1 MLRYN
6 KKIAIV
12 MAFVFC
18 LSFMAPA
25 FIAPSVAEAAFTATV
40 AQSNNVPS
48 TNLDAIPAIPNQN
61 LGYVKVEVNVADW
74 SNATPSELLVTYPTR
89 LASPG
94 AVTIAGNFA
103 ALPAAVPGVRS
114 GVGIVVPADA
124 ENAFGAP
131 ADIATLTDDLGGAI
145 TLRIANVTRTTKE
158 KGWFFIHF
166 FDINTGNFSG
176 DVNVNLVPQFGTA
189 FGSSPIPLVV
199 GKVNVTGTTTTAV
212 KSVEKITSGGG
223 GITPADTPGRI
234 DTITVFENMPNT
246 IKPGSINLEILTKG
260 YSWAPAPF
268 TATGLFSFLGNN
280 SGIGLPALG
289 PNNVAAPAAGDTVAS
304 VPTNRTAPGVP
315 VAVTT
320 SGAVAISGLRIV
332 VDEKVAKVGQ
342 DIEVKVSGDGV
353 TEQTIVVAQ
362 YVDFVAN
369 VIEDTT
375 TELTAGLSGQK
386 IGTFFIEEVAPGTL
400 VGGRTILFELPA
412 GVEWNTAAIANSNY
426 EMVNNSAITFNASG
440 ATPLD
445 SRTLKFTV
453 GNTSQFAQNGAKVK
467 FKGLKVDVSPSFK
480 GDVTLTVKGKAGV
493 EGTAKVATVSPM
505 ITMTAS
511 VPEVNL
517 GIKEQKVSDVEIV
530 ETKADTIAA
539 RIAGVDQSMVFYLDS
554 GFRFAK
560 VPKVEVIEGDMV
572 LELNDVKIQAPSN
585 QQNLLLIPMRAAS
598 YKTPAK
604 IKISDIYV
612 TADRNAPVGD
622 VVLYA
627 ADTSTYSN
635 PNGSLQNAFNTSVA
649 VPAAGAPVVGRTSFQ
664 YDTPASV
671 AIAKN
676 VTAPPVETKGGTGSG
691 TFVIGSNI
699 YTVNGLTKVMDV
711 APYIKNDRTYVPYR
725 YLALAL
731 GVAEEDIVWDA
742 AAQKVTVT
750 KGENT
755 VEAVIGS
762 TTLTVNGSAVTMDV
776 APEISNS
783 RTMLPARFLAEA
795 LGATVGWD
803 PATQTVVFEM

>member
-1 MLRYN
+1 MLKLNR
-6 KKIAIV
+6 KIAIV

-74 SNATPSELLVTYPTR
+74 SAATGSQLLISIPTR
-89 LASPG
+89 LAKEAPSVGMG
-94 AVTIAGNFA
+94 ATVA
-103 ALPAAVPGVRS
+103 ATTGDIKV
-114 GVGIVVPADA
+114 VVPEDTD
-124 ENAFGAP
+124 NALNPSGTP
-131 ADIATLTDDLGGAI
+131 ALKFAGATLATSKAPGGSVFLEI
-145 TLRIANVTRTTKE
+145 DTTTSSKE
-158 KGWFFIHF
+158 KGWFYVHLTNI
-166 FDINTGNFSG
+166 DTRNYAG
-176 DVNVNLVPQFGTA
+176 DVNVNLIPQTGTA
-189 FGSSPIPLVV
+189 FGTTPSALVV
-199 GKVNVTGTTTTAV
+199 GKVNVTGSTTTTV

-223 GITPADTPGRI
+223 GLGQGQI
-234 DTITVFENMPNT
+234 DTITIFENMRDT
-246 IKPGSINLEILTKG
+246 IIPSTNPANANITLTLVTKG
-260 YSWAPAPF
+260 YEWAAPGLANGLF
-268 TATGLFSFLGNN
+268 NFAGRIVNKDVTVNGDTAT
-280 SGIGLPALG
+280 LPVTETET
-289 PNNVAAPAAGDTVAS
+289 PSNAAGAIS
-304 VPTNRTAPGVP
+304 
-315 VAVTT
+315 
-320 SGAVAISGLRIV
+320 ISGLRIK

-342 DIEVKVSGDGV
+342 DIEVKVSGAGV

-649 VPAAGAPVVGRTSFQ
+649 VPAAVAPVVGRTSFQ

>member
-12 MAFVFC
+12 MAFIFC
-18 LSFMAPA
+18 LTFLAPA
-25 FIAPSVAEAAFTATV
+25 FIAPSVAEAAFTASV

-48 TNLDAIPAIPNQN
+48 TNANVTPAVPNQN
-61 LGYVKVEVNVADW
+61 LGYFKVEVNVADW
-74 SNATPSELLVTYPTR
+74 TAATPSELLISYPTR
-89 LASPG
+89 LARATGGNSVPLNPNYQSANNAPAVVSGYSGVQVVVPG
-94 AVTIAGNFA
+94 ANTQ
-103 ALPAAVPGVRS
+103 
-114 GVGIVVPADA
+114 
-124 ENAFGAP
+124 NAFTA
-131 ADIATLTDDLGGAI
+131 ADLAVDGTLAANGAI
-145 TLRIANVTRTTKE
+145 TVRLINVTNSSLE
-158 KGWFFIHF
+158 KGYFYVHF
-166 FDINTGNFSG
+166 DNINTSNYAG
-176 DVNVNLVPQFGTA
+176 DVTVNLVPQAGTA
-189 FGSSPIPLVV
+189 FGTTPVPLVV
-199 GKVNVTGTTTTAV
+199 GKVNVTGSTTTTA
-212 KSVEKITSGGG
+212 KSVEKINSSGGF
-223 GITPADTPGRI
+223 I
-234 DTITVFENMPNT
+234 DTITIFENMKNT
-246 IKPGSINLEILTKG
+246 IKDDGAISVKLVTKG
-260 YSWAPAPF
+260 YEWALDQEG
-268 TATGLFSFLGNN
+268 TTSGGTGLFGFTGQSY
-280 SGIGLPALG
+280 
-289 PNNVAAPAAGDTVAS
+289 PAALADEDEVMIGINKTISHPNLGTITVGLTPNDTA
-304 VPTNRTAPGVP
+304 G
-315 VAVTT
+315 
-320 SGAVAISGLRIV
+320 AISIGNLWIN

-342 DIEVKVSGDGV
+342 DIEVKVSGAGV

-375 TELTAGLSGQK
+375 TELIAGLAEQK

-400 VGGRTILFELPA
+400 IKERTILFELPA
-412 GVEWNTAAIANSNY
+412 GVEWNTDKIATSNY
-426 EMVNNSAITFNASG
+426 ELANNSAMTFNEG
-440 ATPLD
+440 NLLD
-445 SRTLKFTV
+445 NRTLKFTV
-453 GNTSQFAQNGAKVK
+453 KTDSKAAQNGAKVK

-511 VPEVNL
+511 TPEVNL

-649 VPAAGAPVVGRTSFQ
+649 VPAAVAPVVGRTSFQ

-776 APEISNS
+776 APEITND

-803 PATQTVVFEM
+803 PATRTVVFEM

>member
-1 MLRYN
+1 MLKHNRT
-6 KKIAIV
+6 IAIV

-18 LSFMAPA
+18 MSFLAPA

-40 AQSNNVPS
+40 SQSNNVPAS
-48 TNLDAIPAIPNQN
+48 ETGQN
-61 LGYVKVEVNVADW
+61 LGYFKVEVNVADW
-74 SNATPSELLVTYPTR
+74 TTATGSQLLVSFPTR
-89 LASPG
+89 LATAG
-94 AVTIAGNFA
+94 AVGINKTYQLATQASTSGIA
-103 ALPAAVPGVRS
+103 
-114 GVGIVVPADA
+114 VVIPDNAD
-124 ENAFGAP
+124 NAFAVDDITCAGTKDGAF
-131 ADIATLTDDLGGAI
+131 TLNLAKVSDPTD
-145 TLRIANVTRTTKE
+145 E
-158 KGWFFIHF
+158 KGWFYVHF
-166 FDINTGNFSG
+166 FKIPTENFAG
-176 DVNVNLVPQFGTA
+176 DVNVNLIPQTGTA
-189 FGSSPIPLVV
+189 FGTEPKALVV
-199 GKVNVTGTTTTAV
+199 GKVNVTGSTTTTV

-223 GITPADTPGRI
+223 GLGQGQI
-234 DTITVFENMPNT
+234 DTITVFENMKNT
-246 IKPGSINLEILTKG
+246 IKEGNLTLTIVTKG
-260 YSWAPAPF
+260 YEWVGGYVYGK
-268 TATGLFSFLGNN
+268 GLFNFATSFPLEGKLLDINKDEATLKLTAAEVD
-280 SGIGLPALG
+280 GPAKD
-289 PNNVAAPAAGDTVAS
+289 NAAGAI
-304 VPTNRTAPGVP
+304 
-315 VAVTT
+315 
-320 SGAVAISGLRIV
+320 AISGLRIK

-342 DIEVKVSGDGV
+342 DIEVKVSGAGV

-375 TELTAGLSGQK
+375 TELTAGLEGQK
-386 IGTFFIEEVAPGTL
+386 LGTFFIEEVAPGTL
-400 VGGRTILFELPA
+400 VTERTILFELPA
-412 GVEWNTAAIANSNY
+412 GLVWHEYGKEKGTALASTNWEI
-426 EMVNNSAITFNASG
+426 VNNSAIKFSEGSFVDA
-440 ATPLD
+440 
-445 SRTLKFTV
+445 RTIKFTV
-453 GNTSQFAQNGAKVK
+453 KKDGSSINAQNGAKVK
-467 FKGLKVDVSPSFK
+467 FKDLKVDVSPAYK
-480 GDVTLTVKGKAGV
+480 GDVVLTISGKAGV
-493 EGTAKVATVSPM
+493 EGTAKVATVEPM

-511 VPEVNL
+511 APEVNL

-530 ETKADTIAA
+530 ETKADTIVA
-539 RIAGVDQSMVFYLDS
+539 RHDGQDRAMAFYLDD

-560 VPKVEVIEGDMV
+560 VPKVEVIDGDMV
-572 LELNDVKIQAPSN
+572 LEVNDVKIQAPASG
-585 QQNLLLIPMRAAS
+585 QNLLIIPIRAAS

-622 VVLYA
+622 VILYA
-627 ADTSTYSN
+627 ADTASYSGGATQLTAKYIYDKDGKITDTTITTN
-635 PNGSLQNAFNTSVA
+635 ERLCNSFNNTHRSDF
-649 VPAAGAPVVGRTSFQ
+649 R

-676 VTAPPVETKGGTGSG
+676 VTVPPVEVAGGTGSG

-776 APEISNS
+776 APEITND

-803 PATQTVVFEM
+803 PATRTVVFEM

>member
-1 MLRYN
+1 MLKLNR
-6 KKIAIV
+6 KIAIV

-18 LSFMAPA
+18 MSFLAPA
-25 FIAPSVAEAAFTATV
+25 FIAPSVAEAAFTASV
-40 AQSNNVPS
+40 SQSNNVPA
-48 TNLDAIPAIPNQN
+48 TKLPDVGKQN
-61 LGYVKVEVNVADW
+61 LGYFKVEVNVADW
-74 SNATPSELLVTYPTR
+74 SAATGSQLLISFPTR
-89 LASPG
+89 LAKEAPS
-94 AVTIAGNFA
+94 
-103 ALPAAVPGVRS
+103 
-114 GVGIVVPADA
+114 VGMGDKVSNVAEDIKIVVPEDSD
-124 ENAFGAP
+124 NALSKLGTGTTDRGLTLLNTSATNGSVFVMITP
-131 ADIATLTDDLGGAI
+131 AA
-145 TLRIANVTRTTKE
+145 ANSSKE
-158 KGWFFIHF
+158 KGWFYVHLTN
-166 FDINTGNFSG
+166 INTGNFAG
-176 DVNVNLVPQFGTA
+176 DVEVNCVPQTGTA
-189 FGSSPIPLVV
+189 FGTFPQTLVV
-199 GKVNVTGTTTTAV
+199 GKVNVTGSTTTTV

-223 GITPADTPGRI
+223 GLGEGQI
-234 DTITVFENMPNT
+234 DTITVFENMKNT
-246 IKPGSINLEILTKG
+246 IGAGNIELILVTKG
-260 YSWAPAPF
+260 YEWSAGGAAKGLFNFAGLIGPNPGPDNLKPLSF
-268 TATGLFSFLGNN
+268 SGDTATL
-280 SGIGLPALG
+280 ALTAG
-289 PNNVAAPAAGDTVAS
+289 ETPDDAAG
-304 VPTNRTAPGVP
+304 
-315 VAVTT
+315 
-320 SGAVAISGLRIV
+320 AIAIGGLKIK

-342 DIEVKVSGDGV
+342 DIEVKVKGPGV

-386 IGTFFIEEVAPGTL
+386 IGTFFIEEIAPNTL
-400 VGGRTILFELPA
+400 VTERTILLELPA
-412 GVEWNTAAIANSNY
+412 GLIWSGYDTETPLSNTNWEI
-426 EMVNNSAITFNASG
+426 VNNSAIQFSEG
-440 ATPLD
+440 SFLD
-445 SRTLKFTV
+445 ARTIKFTV
-453 GNTSQFAQNGAKVK
+453 TTTSKGAQNGAKVK
-467 FKGLKVDVSPSFK
+467 FKGLKVDVSPSYR
-480 GDVTLTVKGKAGV
+480 GDVVLNISGKAGV
-493 EGTAKVATVSPM
+493 EGTAKVATVNPM

-511 VPEVNL
+511 APEVNL

-530 ETKADTIAA
+530 ETKADTIVA
-539 RIAGVDQSMVFYLDS
+539 RHDGQARAMAFYLDD

-560 VPKVEVIEGDMV
+560 VPKVEVIDGDMV
-572 LELNDVKIQAPSN
+572 LEVNDVKIQAPASG
-585 QQNLLLIPMRAAS
+585 QNLLIVPIRAAS

-622 VVLYA
+622 VILYA
-627 ADTSTYSN
+627 ADTASYSGGATQLTAKYIYDKDGKITDTTITTN
-635 PNGSLQNAFNTSVA
+635 ERLCNSFNDTHR
-649 VPAAGAPVVGRTSFQ
+649 GDFR

-676 VTAPPVETKGGTGSG
+676 VTVPPVEVAGGTGSG

-731 GVAEEDIVWDA
+731 GVAEDDIVWDA

>member
-1 MLRYN
+1 MLKLNR
-6 KKIAIV
+6 KIAIV

-18 LSFMAPA
+18 MSFMAPA
-25 FIAPSVAEAAFTATV
+25 FIAPSVAEAAFTASV
-40 AQSNNVPS
+40 SQSNNVPS
-48 TNLDAIPAIPNQN
+48 TGVSTGGLNQN
-61 LGYVKVEVNVADW
+61 LGYFKVEVNVADW
-74 SNATPSELLVTYPTR
+74 STATPSQLLISYPTR
-89 LASPG
+89 LA
-94 AVTIAGNFA
+94 TAGSVISGVNYA
-103 ALPAAVPGVRS
+103 AASASTS
-114 GVGIVVPADA
+114 GVGIVVPTAAD
-124 ENAFGAP
+124 NAFLA
-131 ADIATLTDDLGGAI
+131 ADIVPTTLAPGVNAFNGAI
-145 TLRIANVTRTTKE
+145 TLTLNSVTGAGTE
-158 KGWFFIHF
+158 KGYFYVHLFNI
-166 FDINTGNFSG
+166 DTSGYSG
-176 DVNVNLVPQFGTA
+176 DVNVSVVPQTGTA
-189 FGSSPIPLVV
+189 FGTTPQALVV
-199 GKVNVTGTTTTAV
+199 GKVNVTGSTTTTV

-223 GITPADTPGRI
+223 GIDAVGQI
-234 DTITVFENMPNT
+234 DTITIFENMRQSIGEDLLNANT
-246 IKPGSINLEILTKG
+246 VSLSLATKG
-260 YSWAPAPF
+260 YYWKAAGAPA
-268 TATGLFSFLGNN
+268 GLFSFAGGNMTFGTVDRN
-280 SGIGLPALG
+280 ADKDVISFTITGKNAL
-289 PNNVAAPAAGDTVAS
+289 AKDAAGAI
-304 VPTNRTAPGVP
+304 
-315 VAVTT
+315 
-320 SGAVAISGLRIV
+320 AISGLQIA

-342 DIEVKVSGDGV
+342 DIEVKVSGAGI

-375 TELTAGLSGQK
+375 TELIAGLDNQK
-386 IGTFFIEEVAPGTL
+386 IGSFFIEEVAPGTL
-400 VGGRTILFELPA
+400 VENRTILFELPVGTRWA
-412 GVEWNTAAIANSNY
+412 EAEDSKLSNTNYEIAN
-426 EMVNNSAITFNASG
+426 NSSIV
-440 ATPLD
+440 LD
-445 SRTLKFTV
+445 TGMKALDERTLKFTV
-453 GNTSQFAQNGAKVK
+453 KKDGSSINAQNGAKIK
-467 FKGLKVDVSPSFK
+467 FTGLKIDVSPSFT
-480 GDVTLTVKGKAGV
+480 GDVVVTVSGKAGV
-493 EGTAKVATVSPM
+493 EGTAKVATVQPM

-511 VPEVNL
+511 TPEVNL

-530 ETKADTIAA
+530 EAKADTILADNN
-539 RIAGVDQSMVFYLDS
+539 RQMIFYLDD
-554 GFRFAK
+554 GFSFAK
-560 VPKVEVIEGDMV
+560 VPTVEVVEGDMV
-572 LELNDVKIQAPSN
+572 LELGGVKIQSPRAG
-585 QQNLLLIPMRAAS
+585 QNLLLVPIRAAS

-604 IKISDIYV
+604 IKISDIYI
-612 TADRNAPVGD
+612 TANRNAPVGD
-622 VVLYA
+622 VMLYA
-627 ADTSTYSN
+627 ADSATAEQLTSWN
-635 PNGSLQNAFNTSVA
+635 NTGKGGVDTS
-649 VPAAGAPVVGRTSFQ
+649 RTNDFK
-664 YDTPASV
+664 YDIPASV